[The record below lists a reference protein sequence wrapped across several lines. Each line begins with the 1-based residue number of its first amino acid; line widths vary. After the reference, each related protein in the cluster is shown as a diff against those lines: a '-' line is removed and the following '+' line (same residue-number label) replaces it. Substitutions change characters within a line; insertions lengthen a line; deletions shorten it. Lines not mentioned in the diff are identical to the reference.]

1 MKKVRRRAII
11 ILITLLFLVLLF
23 IYSFNQLLPII
34 NARAVQYSRSHAT
47 QVINSAVKSVLEE
60 NSVSYSD
67 LVALNCDSEGNVL
80 SLSSD
85 IVNINRLK
93 NDVSLKILEILAND
107 SKRVLQIPIGNLT
120 GMYLLSG
127 RGFNLSIKLIPTD
140 SVITSVES
148 SFSEVGINQ
157 SWHRI
162 TLKVEIILGVIVL
175 GEHNSVKVSDSMV
188 IADTVIV
195 GRVPDAYTSIENL
208 DDETVG
214 EIIDFKA
221 G

>member
-1 MKKVRRRAII
+1 MKKLRRRFVI
-11 ILITLLFLVLLF
+11 ILLTLLCLVLLF
-23 IYSFNQLLPII
+23 IFSFNQLLPII
-34 NARAVQYSRSHAT
+34 NARALQYSRSHAT
-47 QVINSAVKSVLEE
+47 QVINSAVRAVLEE
-60 NSVSYSD
+60 NDISYSD
-67 LVALNCDSEGNVL
+67 LVTVNSDSDGNVL
-80 SLSSD
+80 SLSSN
-85 IVNINRLK
+85 IVNINRIK
-93 NDVSLKILEILAND
+93 SAVSLKILEILSND
-107 SKRVLQIPIGNLT
+107 SKRMLQIPIGNLT

-140 SVITSVES
+140 SVLSTVES

-162 TLKVEIILGVIVL
+162 NLNVEVELGVIVL
-175 GEHNSVKVSDSMV
+175 GDHNTVKVTDSMV

-208 DDETVG
+208 DDDIVG

>member
-1 MKKVRRRAII
+1 M
-11 ILITLLFLVLLF
+11 
-23 IYSFNQLLPII
+23 PIV
-34 NARAVQYSRSHAT
+34 NAHAVQYSRSYAT
-47 QVINSAVKSVLEE
+47 QVISESVKDVIEE
-60 NSVSYSD
+60 KGAEYTD
-67 LVALNCDSEGNVL
+67 LVTVNTDGEGNVL
-80 SLSSD
+80 SLSS
-85 IVNINRLK
+85 NIINVNRLK
-93 NDVSLKILEILAND
+93 SEVSLKILSILSD
-107 SKRVLQIPIGNLT
+107 DDRRLLKIPIGNLT

-127 RGFNLSIKLIPTD
+127 RGFKLSIRLIPTD
-140 SVITSVES
+140 SVITALES

-162 TLKVEIILGVIVL
+162 TMKITVKLGVIIL
-175 GEHNSVKVSDSMV
+175 GEHNTIEVTDSVV

-195 GRVPDAYTSIENL
+195 GRVPDAYTEIEDI